1 MEYVLFLCFIISF
14 FVTLVVT
21 PFWIKRAKRAGLVGR
36 DVHKLDRKN
45 VAEVGGITVIT
56 GFLFG
61 ILVYIAIQTFYFS
74 NQLKSLEIM
83 AVLSTI
89 LIIAF
94 IGLVDDILGWKIG
107 LRQWQRPLLTLFAAL
122 PMVVINSGHSTMIL
136 PFLGRVDI
144 GLFYPLF
151 FVPIGIVGAAN
162 GFNMI
167 AGYNGLEVKMGI
179 LILSVL
185 GVVSWIIGNTGASI
199 LAFIM
204 VFSLFGFL
212 YFNKYPARVF
222 PGNILTYSVGAMIA
236 IIAILGNV
244 ERIALVLF
252 FPYFIELVL
261 KLRGN
266 FQKESF
272 SKVLRDL
279 GLDVPY
285 DKFYGLEHIMVY
297 INKKIRKRVTENNV
311 VNSLLIFELMFVVLA
326 IVMWLL

>member
-1 MEYVLFLCFIISF
+1 MEYILFLCFIISF
-14 FVTLVVT
+14 LITLIVT
-21 PFWIKRAKRAGLVGR
+21 PFWIKRAKKAGLVGR
-36 DVHKLDRKN
+36 DVHKLGRKK
-45 VAEVGGITVIT
+45 VAEVGGITILT

-122 PMVVINSGHSTMIL
+122 PMIVINSGHSTMIL
-136 PFLGRVDI
+136 SFLGRIDI

-179 LILSVL
+179 MILSVL
-185 GVVSWIIGNTGASI
+185 GFVSWVIGNSGAAV

-204 VFSLFGFL
+204 VFALLGFL
-212 YFNKYPARVF
+212 YFNRYPARVF
-222 PGNILTYSVGAMIA
+222 PGNIMTYSVGAMIA
-236 IIAILGNV
+236 VIAILGNV
-244 ERIALVLF
+244 ERIALILF
-252 FPYFIELVL
+252 IPYFIELLL
-261 KLRGN
+261 KLRGM

-272 SKVLRDL
+272 AKVLKDG
-279 GLDVPY
+279 GLAVPY
-285 DKFYGLEHIMVY
+285 DKFYGLEHVMVY

-311 VNSLLIFELMFVVLA
+311 VNSLLVFEFMFVVLA
-326 IVMWLL
+326 IVMWVI